1 MAARRQ
7 TKTGGRPATKGVI
20 PGRYALSVGR
30 PPSPA
35 PEDWEWVPLSTVAR
49 LETGHTPSR
58 KHPEYWDGDV
68 PWIGIRD
75 ATDNHGRTIHDTYQH
90 TNAEGI
96 TNSSARILPKHT
108 VCLSR
113 TASVGYVVV
122 MGRPMATSQDFVNW
136 VCSEDLD
143 YRYLKAVLMAEHE
156 TYAWFA
162 HGTTHQTI
170 YFPEVK
176 AFHICLPPR
185 GVQERIGDTLESL
198 EQRIELNRRMS
209 RTLEAIARAIFKSW
223 FVDFDPVH
231 AKLEGREPVG
241 MDPATAALFPDSFQD
256 SPLGKIPKGWEVSTV
271 GKEFRL
277 TMGQSPPGS
286 TYNEKGEGMP
296 FFQGRRDFG
305 LRFPTQRVYCTAP
318 KRVAEEGDTLVSV
331 RAPVG
336 DVNMAP
342 VQLCLGRGLAGV
354 RHSSGSRSYT
364 YCSMLSLQERFRVF
378 ESEGTVFGAI
388 NKGQFS
394 GLDWVNPGGD
404 LVKLFEELLSPLD
417 ESIRANALESSR
429 LESVRDSL
437 LPRLLAGSLEVTD

>member
-1 MAARRQ
+1 
-7 TKTGGRPATKGVI
+7 
-20 PGRYALSVGR
+20 
-30 PPSPA
+30 
-35 PEDWEWVPLSTVAR
+35 
-49 LETGHTPSR
+49 
-58 KHPEYWDGDV
+58 
-68 PWIGIRD
+68 
-75 ATDNHGRTIHDTYQH
+75 
-90 TNAEGI
+90 
-96 TNSSARILPKHT
+96 
-108 VCLSR
+108 
-113 TASVGYVVV
+113 
-122 MGRPMATSQDFVNW
+122 MATSQDFVNW

-354 RHSSGSRSYT
+354 RHHSGSRSYT
-364 YCSMLSLQERFRVF
+364 YYSMLSLRERFREY

-388 NKGQFS
+388 NKKQFS
-394 GLDWVNPGGD
+394 NLHWIAPSDGLVEAFEDR
-404 LVKLFEELLSPLD
+404 LFAVD
-417 ESIRANALESSR
+417 EAVRSSDR
-429 LESVRDSL
+429 ESVRLSSIRDVLLPSL
-437 LPRLLAGSLEVTD
+437 LSGNISVAVSEELV